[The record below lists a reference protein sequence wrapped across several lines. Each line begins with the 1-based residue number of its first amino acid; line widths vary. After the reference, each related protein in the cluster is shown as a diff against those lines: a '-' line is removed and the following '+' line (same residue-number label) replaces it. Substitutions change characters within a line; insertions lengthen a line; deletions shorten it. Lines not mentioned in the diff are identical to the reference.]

1 MFLREVHK
9 HKKRGTRTKFQQLS
23 HVREQTSY
31 DKVSSLM
38 TVIAGSVS
46 SNLRAKQQESNMSL
60 LNPMTWDLDFFL
72 LRAGNAPST
81 KQIRKERI
89 VLAGIY
95 LATFSLSAFWL
106 AQVTKYVPEPYLV
119 ISLSSS
125 INSRRR
131 NIIKRLTSL

>member
-1 MFLREVHK
+1 
-9 HKKRGTRTKFQQLS
+9 
-23 HVREQTSY
+23 
-31 DKVSSLM
+31 M